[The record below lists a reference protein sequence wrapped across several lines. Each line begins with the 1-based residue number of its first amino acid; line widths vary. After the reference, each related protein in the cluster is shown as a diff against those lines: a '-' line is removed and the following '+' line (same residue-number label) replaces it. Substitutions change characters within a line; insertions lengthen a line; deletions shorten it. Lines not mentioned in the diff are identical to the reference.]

1 VPTPVKAKEI
11 ERLNGV
17 FSQARS
23 AVLTNYQGL
32 SAAHMTQLRAHM
44 RERSLEFKVI
54 KNTLARI
61 AAKNTPFEVLDTSWE
76 GPMSIV
82 ISYDDAVAPAKALA
96 EFAKSGADK
105 NPQVL
110 CGVVDGQAITLEQ
123 VKALADLPSK
133 DVLISQM
140 LSVMQGPTRNFVGV
154 FGGLLRKL
162 VGTLD
167 AVREHKAKQG

>member
-1 VPTPVKAKEI
+1 VKEKEI

-17 FSQARS
+17 FSQAK
-23 AVLTNYQGL
+23 AGVLANYQGL
-32 SAAHMTQLRAHM
+32 SAAQMSQLRNHM

-96 EFAKSGADK
+96 DFAKTGVEK
-105 NPQVL
+105 TPQVL
-110 CGVVDGQAITLEQ
+110 CGVVDGRAVTPEQ
-123 VKALADLPSK
+123 VKSLANLPSK
-133 DVLISQM
+133 EVLISQM
-140 LSVMQGPTRNFVGV
+140 LSVMQGPTRNVVGV
-154 FGGLLRKL
+154 FGSLLRKL

-167 AVREHKAKQG
+167 AVREDKAKQG

>member
-1 VPTPVKAKEI
+1 MPTPVKAKEI

-17 FSQARS
+17 FAKAKS
-23 AVLTNYQGL
+23 AVLANYQGL
-32 SAAHMTQLRAHM
+32 SAEQMTQLRSHM

-76 GPMSIV
+76 GPMSIIV
-82 ISYDDAVAPAKALA
+82 SFDDVVAPAKALSD
-96 EFAKSGADK
+96 FAKSGAEK
-105 NPQVL
+105 NPQVV
-110 CGVVDGQAITLEQ
+110 CGVVDGQAVTPEQ

-133 DVLISQM
+133 EVLISQM

-154 FGGLLRKL
+154 FASLQRSL

-167 AVREHKAKQG
+167 AIREKKAQQG

>member
-1 VPTPVKAKEI
+1 MPTPVKEKEI

-17 FSQARS
+17 FSQAKS
-23 AVLTNYQGL
+23 AVLANYQGL
-32 SAAHMTQLRAHM
+32 SAAQMTQLRAHM

-96 EFAKSGADK
+96 DFAKSGAEK
-105 NPQVL
+105 NPKVL
-110 CGVVDGQAITLEQ
+110 CGVVDGQALTPEQ
-123 VKALADLPSK
+123 IKALADLPSK
-133 DVLISQM
+133 EVLISQM
-140 LSVMQGPTRNFVGV
+140 LSVMQGPTRNFVCV
-154 FGGLLRKL
+154 FSSLQRKL

-167 AVREHKAKQG
+167 AVREQKAQQG

>member
-1 VPTPVKAKEI
+1 MPTPVKEKEI

-17 FSQARS
+17 FSRAK
-23 AVLTNYQGL
+23 AGILANYQGL
-32 SAAHMTQLRAHM
+32 SAEQMAQLRSHM
-44 RERSLEFKVI
+44 RARSLEFKVI

-61 AAKNTPFEVLDTSWE
+61 AAKNTPFEVLDGSWE

-82 ISYDDAVAPAKALA
+82 VSYDDAVAPAKALA
-96 EFAKSGADK
+96 DFAKSGAEK
-105 NPQVL
+105 IPQVL
-110 CGVVDGQAITLEQ
+110 GGVVDGQAVNPEQ
-123 VKALADLPSK
+123 IKALADLPSK
-133 DVLISQM
+133 EVLISQM

-154 FGGLLRKL
+154 FGSLLRKL